1 VIRKKTKDAIA
12 RNKKNELVL
21 GAKITIAITNI
32 VKIKE
37 MDRATCLEEILFIF
51 NIFTGTKLE
60 KYCYTL
66 INSNFM
72 VS

>member
-1 VIRKKTKDAIA
+1 MEDAIA

-21 GAKITIAITNI
+21 DVKIPIIKTNI

-37 MDRATCLEEILFIF
+37 MTRATCLEENLFIF
-51 NIFTGTKLE
+51 DIFRDTKLE